1 MSAPGASSN
10 AHSAMDQM
18 YRYTRHV
25 YDLTRKYYLFGR
37 DKLIEE
43 LPVRDGD
50 HVCEV
55 GCGTARNLVVLAQ
68 KRANL
73 HLYGIDASAEML
85 KTAQA
90 SVDGAG
96 LAGRIRLGTA
106 LSTDFTAARLGHDR
120 PFDRLIYSYSLSM
133 MDDWREALEHGISQ
147 LKPGGTI
154 HVVDF
159 GNQEGLP
166 AWFRGLL
173 KGWLDQFHVRFR
185 PEVRA
190 WFEAQ
195 EKAGRGKMTYRNV
208 MRGYAYRLDFELK
221 G

>member
-10 AHSAMDQM
+10 AHSAMDKM

-68 KRANL
+68 KRGNL

-96 LAGRIRLGTA
+96 LSGRIRLGTA

-133 MDDWREALEHGISQ
+133 MDDWREALEHGIAQ

-166 AWFRGLL
+166 GWFRSLL

>member
-1 MSAPGASSN
+1 
-10 AHSAMDQM
+10 MDQM
-18 YRYTRHV
+18 YRYTRHI
-25 YDLTRKYYLFGR
+25 YDFTRKYYLFGR

-43 LPVRDGD
+43 LPVSDGD
-50 HVCEV
+50 HICEV
-55 GCGTARNLVVLAQ
+55 GCGTARNLVLLAR
-68 KRANL
+68 KRPGL

-90 SVDGAG
+90 SVEGAG
-96 LAGRIRLGTA
+96 LGSNIKLGAA
-106 LSTDFTAARLGHDR
+106 LSTDFSAAKLGHSR

-133 MDDWREALEHGISQ
+133 MDDWREALEHGLSE

-159 GNQEGLP
+159 GDQKGLP
-166 AWFRGLL
+166 GWFRKLL

-185 PEVRA
+185 PEVRL
-190 WFEAQ
+190 WFEEQ
-195 EKAGRGKMTYRNV
+195 QRKGRGEMTYRDV
-208 MRGYAYRLDFELK
+208 MRGYAYRLDFRLK

>member
-1 MSAPGASSN
+1 
-10 AHSAMDQM
+10 MDQM
-18 YRYTRHV
+18 YRYTRHI
-25 YDLTRKYYLFGR
+25 YDFTRKYYLFGR

-43 LPVRDGD
+43 LPVSDGD
-50 HVCEV
+50 HICEV
-55 GCGTARNLVVLAQ
+55 GCGTARNLVLLAR
-68 KRANL
+68 KRPGL

-96 LAGRIRLGTA
+96 LTSNIKLGAA
-106 LSTDFTAARLGHDR
+106 LSTDFSAAKLGHSR

-133 MDDWREALEHGISQ
+133 MDDWREALEHGLSE

-159 GNQEGLP
+159 GDQKGLP
-166 AWFRGLL
+166 GWFRKLL

-185 PEVRA
+185 PEVRL
-190 WFEAQ
+190 WFEEQ
-195 EKAGRGKMTYRNV
+195 QRKGRGEMTYRDV
-208 MRGYAYRLDFELK
+208 MRGYAYRLDFRLK

>member
-1 MSAPGASSN
+1 MSASGAPSN
-10 AHSAMDQM
+10 AHSAMDHM
-18 YRYTRHV
+18 YRYTRHI
-25 YDLTRKYYLFGR
+25 YDFTRKYYLFGR

-50 HVCEV
+50 HICEV
-55 GCGTARNLVVLAQ
+55 GCGTARNLVLLAKKHPNIQ
-68 KRANL
+68 
-73 HLYGIDASAEML
+73 LYGIDASSEML

-90 SVDGAG
+90 SVDTSGYASRIK
-96 LAGRIRLGTA
+96 LATA
-106 LSTDFTAARLGHDR
+106 LSTDFTPDKLGHSR

-133 MDDWREALEHGISQ
+133 MDDWRNALDYGITQ

-159 GNQEGLP
+159 GDQEGLP
-166 AWFRGLL
+166 RWFKGML

-185 PEVRA
+185 PEVKA
-190 WFEAQ
+190 WFEEQ
-195 EKAGRGKMTYRNV
+195 QKAGRGRMTYRNV

-221 G
+221 A

>member
-1 MSAPGASSN
+1 
-10 AHSAMDQM
+10 MDQM
-18 YRYTRHV
+18 YRYTRHI

-50 HVCEV
+50 HICEV
-55 GCGTARNLVVLAQ
+55 GCGTARNLVLLAR
-68 KRANL
+68 KRPGVT
-73 HLYGIDASAEML
+73 LYGIDASAEML

-90 SVDGAG
+90 SVDASG
-96 LAGRIRLGTA
+96 LASRIKLGTA
-106 LSTDFTAARLGHDR
+106 LSTDFTPGKLGHSR

-133 MDDWREALEHGISQ
+133 MDDWEQALEYGLSQ

-166 AWFRGLL
+166 GWFKSML

-185 PEVRA
+185 PEVKA

-195 EKAGRGKMTYRNV
+195 QKAGRGTMTFRNV
-208 MRGYAYRLDFELK
+208 MRGYAYRLDFERK
-221 G
+221 V

>member
-1 MSAPGASSN
+1 
-10 AHSAMDQM
+10 MDQM
-18 YRYTRHV
+18 YRYTRHI
-25 YDLTRKYYLFGR
+25 YDFTRKYYLFGR

-43 LPVRDGD
+43 LPVTDGD
-50 HVCEV
+50 HICEV
-55 GCGTARNLVVLAQ
+55 GCGTARNLVLLAR
-68 KRANL
+68 KRPGL

-85 KTAQA
+85 KTAQT

-96 LAGRIRLGTA
+96 LSSNIKLGAA
-106 LSTDFTAARLGHDR
+106 LSTDFSAANLGHSR

-133 MDDWREALEHGISQ
+133 MDDWREALEHGLSQ

-159 GNQEGLP
+159 GDQKGLP
-166 AWFRGLL
+166 GWFRKLL

-185 PEVRA
+185 PEVRL
-190 WFEAQ
+190 WFEEQ
-195 EKAGRGKMTYRNV
+195 QRQGRGEMTYRDV
-208 MRGYAYRLDFELK
+208 MRGYAYRLDFRLK

>member
-1 MSAPGASSN
+1 MSASGSPSD
-10 AHSAMDQM
+10 AHSSMNQM
-18 YRYTRHV
+18 YRYQRYI

-43 LPVRDGD
+43 LPVSEGD

-55 GCGTARNLVVLAQ
+55 GCGTARNLVLLAK
-68 KRANL
+68 KRPSLN
-73 HLYGIDASAEML
+73 LYGIDASSEML

-96 LAGRIRLGTA
+96 FGSRIRLGTA
-106 LSTDFTAARLGHDR
+106 LSTDFTPTGLGHNK

-133 MDDWREALEHGISQ
+133 MDDWREALEHGLKQ
-147 LKPGGTI
+147 LKSGGTV

-166 AWFRGLL
+166 NWFKKLL
-173 KGWLDQFHVRFR
+173 GGWLSQFHVRFR

-190 WFEAQ
+190 WFEEQ
-195 EKAGRGKMTYRNV
+195 QKAGRGTMTYRNV
-208 MRGYAYRLDFELK
+208 MRGYAYRLDFTLK
-221 G
+221 A

>member
-1 MSAPGASSN
+1 
-10 AHSAMDQM
+10 MDQM
-18 YRYTRHV
+18 YRYTRHI
-25 YDLTRKYYLFGR
+25 YDFTRKYYLFGR

-43 LPVRDGD
+43 LPVSDGD
-50 HVCEV
+50 LICEV
-55 GCGTARNLVVLAQ
+55 GCGTARNLVLLAR
-68 KRANL
+68 KRPGL

-90 SVDGAG
+90 SVEGAG
-96 LAGRIRLGTA
+96 LGSNIKLGAA
-106 LSTDFTAARLGHDR
+106 LSTDFSAAKLGHSR

-133 MDDWREALEHGISQ
+133 MDDWREALEHGLSE

-159 GNQEGLP
+159 GDQKGLP
-166 AWFRGLL
+166 GWFRKLL

-185 PEVRA
+185 PEVRL
-190 WFEAQ
+190 WFEEQ
-195 EKAGRGKMTYRNV
+195 QRKGRGEMTYRDV
-208 MRGYAYRLDFELK
+208 MRGYAYRLDFRLK

>member
-1 MSAPGASSN
+1 MSGPGTQSN
-10 AHSAMDQM
+10 AHSSMDHM
-18 YRYTRHV
+18 YRYTRHI

-43 LPVRDGD
+43 LPVKDGD
-50 HVCEV
+50 HICEV
-55 GCGTARNLVVLAQ
+55 GCGTARNLVLLAR
-68 KRANL
+68 KRPGVT
-73 HLYGIDASAEML
+73 LYGIDASAEML

-90 SVDGAG
+90 SVDASGQAPRIT
-96 LAGRIRLGTA
+96 LATA
-106 LSTDFTAARLGHDR
+106 LSTDFSASKMGHSR

-133 MDDWREALEHGISQ
+133 MDDWREALEYGFTQ

-159 GNQEGLP
+159 GNQDGLP
-166 AWFRGLL
+166 QWFRSLL

-185 PEVRA
+185 PEVKA
-190 WFEAQ
+190 WFEEQ
-195 EKAGRGKMTYRNV
+195 QKAGRGRMSYRNV

-221 G
+221 A

>member
-1 MSAPGASSN
+1 MSAPGTQSD
-10 AHSAMDQM
+10 AHSSMDQM
-18 YRYTRHV
+18 YRYTRHI
-25 YDLTRKYYLFGR
+25 YDFTRKYYLFGR

-43 LPVRDGD
+43 LPVSDGD

-55 GCGTARNLVVLAQ
+55 GCGTARNLVLLAR
-68 KRANL
+68 KRSNL

-90 SVDGAG
+90 SVDSSGVG
-96 LAGRIRLGTA
+96 GRIKLATA
-106 LSTDFTAARLGHDR
+106 LSTDFTPSGLGHTK

-133 MDDWREALEHGISQ
+133 MDDWRDALEHGFRQ
-147 LKPGGTI
+147 LKPGGTV

-166 AWFRGLL
+166 GWFRSML

-190 WFEAQ
+190 WFEEQ
-195 EKAGRGKMTYRNV
+195 QRAGRGEMTYRNV
-208 MRGYAYRLDFELK
+208 MRGYAYRLDFRLK

>member
-1 MSAPGASSN
+1 
-10 AHSAMDQM
+10 MDQM
-18 YRYTRHV
+18 YRYTRHI
-25 YDLTRKYYLFGR
+25 YDFTRKYYLFGR

-43 LPVRDGD
+43 LPVSDGD
-50 HVCEV
+50 HICEV
-55 GCGTARNLVVLAQ
+55 GCGTARNLVLLAR
-68 KRANL
+68 KRPGL

-85 KTAQA
+85 KTAQT

-96 LAGRIRLGTA
+96 LSSNIKLGAA
-106 LSTDFTAARLGHDR
+106 LSTDFSAANLGHSR

-133 MDDWREALEHGISQ
+133 MDDWREALEHGLSQ

-159 GNQEGLP
+159 GDQKGLP
-166 AWFRGLL
+166 GWFRKLL

-185 PEVRA
+185 PEVRL
-190 WFEAQ
+190 WFEEQ
-195 EKAGRGKMTYRNV
+195 QRQGRGEMTYRDV
-208 MRGYAYRLDFELK
+208 MRGYAYRLDFRLK